1 MEELEALR
9 KMVEDHDYSAA
20 LTLIDEMDEM
30 AKDDKIVKV
39 KAYIKILL
47 IHLIKQAAENRST
60 RSWERSIENS
70 LDGIFE
76 SNKRQKA
83 SGFYLVS
90 QDLTDAINERFNKA
104 LKDAA
109 EEAFGGAYPAKVLA
123 EMIDA
128 EAIKK
133 EALDL
138 ILNYEP

>member
-30 AKDDKIVKV
+30 AKDDKIVKI

-47 IHLIKQAAENRST
+47 IHLIKQAAEKRNT
-60 RSWERSIENS
+60 KSWSRSIDNA
-70 LDGIFE
+70 LDGIFDA
-76 SNKRQKA
+76 NKRQKA
-83 SGFYLVS
+83 NGFYLTSQEIDVS
-90 QDLTDAINERFNKA
+90 INEKFNKA

-109 EEAFGGAYPAKVLA
+109 VEAFEGQFSAKELLQL
-123 EMIDA
+123 IDP
-128 EAIKK
+128 EVIKK

-138 ILNYEP
+138 ILNYEL